1 MSVSLP
7 LCSKDISYFSKVSI
21 LSRHVY
27 QLCSKVCSNTSQMS
41 DKSLDGVAASVSKVC
56 SNTSKNRAEP
66 SAMSRCFLFRKSA
79 QILRNRT
86 STQVCLFA
94 SVQSPSNIS
103 KISSWS
109 HHVCPSLRGV
119 LLKIFQ
125 NCMST
130 DTYLSA
136 SAEDL
141 IYLKAEH
148 IALCLF
154 LSAPGS
160 AQNLSKSSKF
170 GSMSVRLCSTAPN
183 PIFRHHVCL
192 RFLSLPVLEILLKSF
207 EIAAKRADVCLPLP
221 RTSHIQKSYSSSPC
235 LFLYSM
241 ICSKYFKTLQREF
254 DVCLPLLWTLRHFK
268 KHSRQAMF
276 NVCSPLLWTSRSF
289 PKYLENKPMFASL
302 LQDLH
307 KYLKYS
313 PSLTCQLASGLR
325 KLQSSF
331 QSFLCLLLSVPPS
344 SQNSSNFRSKDRMSA
359 YLCSGLRGFKMQL
372 KKSTCLFLSVPL
384 FYQNKSLRG
393 TCLHLCSAL

>member
-7 LCSKDISYFSKVSI
+7 LCSKDISDFSKVSI

-27 QLCSKVCSNTSQMS
+27 QLC
-41 DKSLDGVAASVSKVC
+41 SKVC

-130 DTYLSA
+130 DTCLSA

-289 PKYLENKPMFASL
+289 PKYLEDKPMFASL

-331 QSFLCLLLSVPPS
+331 QSFLCLLLCLLLSVPPS
-344 SQNSSNFRSKDRMSA
+344 SQNSSNFRSKDCMSVC
-359 YLCSGLRGFKMQL
+359 LCSGLRGFKMQL

-393 TCLHLCSAL
+393 TCLHLCSGL

>member
-1 MSVSLP
+1 MASL
-7 LCSKDISYFSKVSI
+7 L
-21 LSRHVY
+21 
-27 QLCSKVCSNTSQMS
+27 
-41 DKSLDGVAASVSKVC
+41 
-56 SNTSKNRAEP
+56 
-66 SAMSRCFLFRKSA
+66 LFRKSA
-79 QILRNRT
+79 RILRNRT
-86 STQVCLFA
+86 STQVCLFT
-94 SVQSPSNIS
+94 SIQSPSNIS

-125 NCMST
+125 NRMST
-130 DTYLSA
+130 DTCLSA
-136 SAEDL
+136 LAEDL

-254 DVCLPLLWTLRHFK
+254 DVC
-268 KHSRQAMF
+268 
-276 NVCSPLLWTSRSF
+276 SPLLWTSRSF
-289 PKYLENKPMFASL
+289 PKYLEDKPMFASL

-344 SQNSSNFRSKDRMSA
+344 SQNSSNFRSKDCMSA

-393 TCLHLCSAL
+393 TRLHLCSGL